1 MSFFCHDSSWLLAWF
16 SPWLLVVCDGF
27 LDLVLVETKAF
38 ELLIAKGLSLLRLV
52 ERSFWGGGGGGGGG
66 ISDSV
71 LWACLVTG
79 F

>member
-1 MSFFCHDSSWLLAWF
+1 MTLRGCWHGC

-27 LDLVLVETKAF
+27 FYLVLVETKAF
-38 ELLIAKGLSLLRLV
+38 ELSIAEGLSFLRLV
-52 ERSFWGGGGGGGGG
+52 ERSRGG
-66 ISDSV
+66 ILDSV